1 MHSFLNLC
9 LLHAATILPSAKHLQ
24 ANLDSQK
31 EITDCYMFV
40 WKLFYAEYLLCI
52 HTLPPP
58 NKHLQVN
65 LDS

>member
-40 WKLFYAEYLLCI
+40 WKLFYAEYLLI
-52 HTLPPP
+52 PL
-58 NKHLQVN
+58 L
-65 LDS
+65 L